1 MSASAGQIAAK
12 LCRENQEMPDDFETL
27 ANRHKD
33 AVYRQMIRACGNRED
48 AEDVLIEA
56 LLKAYRH
63 LDQLR
68 DSVAFQAW
76 LAQIARRVCWQ
87 LKEKEAL
94 LPLMQLSALAE
105 NGTQISSDQLPPE
118 REIAG
123 RQMRAL
129 LHQAVRKLPDGQ
141 RQVFEMRDIQ
151 GIRGDA
157 AAKQLGISR
166 AAMKSNLHRARKTVR
181 EYLDAALI
189 GKLP

>member
-1 MSASAGQIAAK
+1 
-12 LCRENQEMPDDFETL
+12 
-27 ANRHKD
+27 
-33 AVYRQMIRACGNRED
+33 
-48 AEDVLIEA
+48 
-56 LLKAYRH
+56 
-63 LDQLR
+63 
-68 DSVAFQAW
+68 
-76 LAQIARRVCWQ
+76 
-87 LKEKEAL
+87 
-94 LPLMQLSALAE
+94 
-105 NGTQISSDQLPPE
+105 
-118 REIAG
+118 
-123 RQMRAL
+123 MRAL